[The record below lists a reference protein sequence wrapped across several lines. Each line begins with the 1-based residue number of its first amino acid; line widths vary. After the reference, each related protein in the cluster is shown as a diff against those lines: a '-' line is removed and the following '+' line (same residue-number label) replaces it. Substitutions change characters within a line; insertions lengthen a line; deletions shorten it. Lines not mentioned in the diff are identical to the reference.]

1 MIILYYFTAKCPKV
15 PGVYD
20 RQQAAAVLMSGWAQV
35 TLVRSMAEGS
45 SVSMTTVSSLETSQ
59 SCSFVLEVY
68 ASRTWEGQHIW
79 GA

>member
-15 PGVYD
+15 PGVCD
-20 RQQAAAVLMSGWAQV
+20 RQQAAAVLVSGWAQV

-68 ASRTWEGQHIW
+68 ASRRWEGQHIW